1 MENKNVS
8 LTADEIRTAFA
19 IRDRYIQAQA
29 RAVMAAE
36 MEAEYF
42 NQLRQKYS
50 LGENWQC
57 NDLLI
62 GFELKAG
69 TDDENN

>member
-1 MENKNVS
+1 MQTLP
-8 LTADEIRTAFA
+8 LTPDEIRTAFA
-19 IRDRYIQAQA
+19 IRDRYIQAHAKLQ
-29 RAVMAAE
+29 MAAE